1 MMVMTEDEEQEEEKE
16 EVKLYA
22 LLTSTMSNLKSD
34 QLITDFYIVFQPS
47 SHANL
52 NRPNSLHQT
61 GHESRL
67 KALVE
72 ERETL
77 MNTGTYSLEDPIINK
92 LDNEI
97 KTLLANGIT

>member
-1 MMVMTEDEEQEEEKE
+1 MPEDEEQEEEKE
-16 EVKLYA
+16 EVKLCA
-22 LLTSTMSNLKSD
+22 LLTCTMNNLKTD

-47 SHANL
+47 SHAHL

-72 ERETL
+72 ERDTL
-77 MNTGTYSLEDPIINK
+77 MNTGTYSHEDPIISK
-92 LDNEI
+92 LNNEI
-97 KTLLANGIT
+97 KTLHANGIT

>member
-1 MMVMTEDEEQEEEKE
+1 MPEEEE
-16 EVKLYA
+16 EEGEVKLCA
-22 LLTSTMSNLKSD
+22 FLTSTMNNLKTD
-34 QLITDFYIVFQPS
+34 QLITDYYIMFQPS
-47 SHANL
+47 SQAHL
-52 NRPNSLHQT
+52 NRPSSLHQT

-72 ERETL
+72 ERDTL

-92 LDNEI
+92 LDYEI